1 MKDRE
6 RLSRPAFDLNA
17 TNACKGVALILLLW
31 HHLFYKHPEFGPL
44 VHTSALLAKV
54 CVAMFV
60 FLSGYGFAESVR
72 ARKFEL
78 LRFYRTRLVP
88 LYANYWLIA
97 ALFVSLGVWVMG
109 VSLESAYTDHPY
121 GKFLVQM
128 TGLHRYAFPEYGYN
142 ATWWYM
148 SVIIPLVL
156 LFPAFNAAVRRAG
169 WWVPMVLLLLL
180 LVKRPLIPVLN
191 EWLLPFA
198 LGILFS
204 QRSYFTAVHA
214 WLSRWERWRHFGLL
228 VVIALVMVFRTHSP
242 VLGGTRI
249 DWLLA
254 LLIIVLTSE
263 WVRTHA
269 WSQTALAYLGRHLF
283 NVFLFHTFI
292 YAYFWSEFIYGF
304 GSPLLVFAVL
314 LTICLVISEILEL
327 VKNHIGFHR
336 GVRWLQGGVQRSA

>member
-156 LFPAFNAAVRRAG
+156 LFPAFWGMGALANPRRSSA
-169 WWVPMVLLLLL
+169 MEASMADAT
-180 LVKRPLIPVLN
+180 K
-191 EWLLPFA
+191 
-198 LGILFS
+198 
-204 QRSYFTAVHA
+204 H
-214 WLSRWERWRHFGLL
+214 
-228 VVIALVMVFRTHSP
+228 
-242 VLGGTRI
+242 GGTVRI
-249 DWLLA
+249 EDEFDA
-254 LLIIVLTSE
+254 VDFVLEIPAGAPASQDAQLSVEQAQRYARDMAQLMARSMSKRVAPSGADRSE
-263 WVRTHA
+263 
-269 WSQTALAYLGRHLF
+269 S
-283 NVFLFHTFI
+283 
-292 YAYFWSEFIYGF
+292 
-304 GSPLLVFAVL
+304 
-314 LTICLVISEILEL
+314 
-327 VKNHIGFHR
+327 
-336 GVRWLQGGVQRSA
+336 